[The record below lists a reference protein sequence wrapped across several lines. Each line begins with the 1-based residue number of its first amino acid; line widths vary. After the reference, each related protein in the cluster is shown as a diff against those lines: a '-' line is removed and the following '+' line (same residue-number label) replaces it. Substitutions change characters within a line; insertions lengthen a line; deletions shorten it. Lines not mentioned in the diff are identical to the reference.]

1 MKKIIN
7 ELETWLSELEGFNL
21 PDWESLP
28 DLDLYMDQVI
38 TYLEKE
44 LSPLTVE
51 EHEKLITPF
60 MINNYVKA
68 KLIPNPIK
76 KKYSKEHLGFI
87 LGICSVKQVLSI
99 SDISKLRSR
108 LKSDN
113 IEDLYQIFIKNW
125 QDNLHSI
132 ASTSKNEINSIVTSL
147 SSDED
152 SIELD
157 EESRD
162 LLINKLNFL
171 ALKLAI
177 EAEAQKIIATKI
189 IYLLNSEDD
198 DDSEKKKKKSKV

>member
-1 MKKIIN
+1 MKEIIT
-7 ELETWLSELEGFNL
+7 ELKVWLEQLENFTL
-21 PDWESLP
+21 PNWDSLP

-38 TYLEKE
+38 TYLEKQ

-60 MINNYVKA
+60 MINNYVKGN
-68 KLIPNPIK
+68 LIPSPIK
-76 KKYSKEHLGFI
+76 KKYSREHMGFI

-108 LKSDN
+108 IKSDN

-125 QDNLHSI
+125 QDNLHHI
-132 ASTSKNEINSIVTSL
+132 AFTSKQE
-147 SSDED
+147 SDE
-152 SIELD
+152 ID
-157 EESRD
+157 EDTKE
-162 LLINKLNFL
+162 LLINRLNYL

-189 IYLLNSEDD
+189 IYLLNKSYDEDL
-198 DDSEKKKKKSKV
+198 EKKKKKK